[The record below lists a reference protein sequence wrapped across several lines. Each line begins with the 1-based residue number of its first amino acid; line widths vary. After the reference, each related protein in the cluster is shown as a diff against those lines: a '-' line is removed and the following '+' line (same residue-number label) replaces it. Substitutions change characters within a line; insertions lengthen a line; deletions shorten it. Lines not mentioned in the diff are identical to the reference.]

1 MKSVGEVMAIGRSF
15 EEVLQKAIRMC
26 DNGKYGLVSNSKH
39 ESNESDANSF
49 TSGFI
54 ADNQR
59 LGTNNLAQE
68 RKLTSEIST
77 KRTNRLR

>member
-26 DNGKYGLVSNSKH
+26 DNGKYGLVSNLH

-49 TSGFI
+49 TSDSSPI
-54 ADNQR
+54 IKDWV
-59 LGTNNLAQE
+59 NNLAQE
-68 RKLTSEIST
+68 KAYL
-77 KRTNRLR
+77 